1 MQSRS
6 FTHGDWIR
14 ALSIASAIALQ
25 SCTTYH
31 DIEKGE
37 QAGTYLVC
45 QTTNLLIFSRSKI
58 VEYQLDRTSG
68 KLVANRELTGK
79 PSKK

>member
-1 MQSRS
+1 MK
-6 FTHGDWIR
+6 THLTWL
-14 ALSIASAIALQ
+14 AFSLSMS

-37 QAGTYLVC
+37 QSGTYLVC
-45 QTTNLLIFSRSKI
+45 QTTNFLIFSKSKI
-58 VEYQLDRTSG
+58 VEYQLDRTTG

>member
-1 MQSRS
+1 MP
-6 FTHGDWIR
+6 FTNR
-14 ALSIASAIALQ
+14 MPTNLLRLLCIASAIGLPG
-25 SCTTYH
+25 CTVYH
-31 DIEKGE
+31 DIERGE

-45 QTTNLLIFSRSKI
+45 QTTNFLIFSKSKI
-58 VEYQLDRTSG
+58 VEYQLDRTTG

>member
-1 MQSRS
+1 MPTRS
-6 FTHGDWIR
+6 SMHGDWIR
-14 ALSIASAIALQ
+14 VLCIASAIGLPC
-25 SCTTYH
+25 CTTYH
-31 DIEKGE
+31 DIERGE

-45 QTTNLLIFSRSKI
+45 QTTNFLIFSKSKI
-58 VEYQLDRTSG
+58 VEYQLERTTG